1 MTYDKDDIAA
11 AEALHRQLAKTPIY
25 ELLLQY
31 AYLIDKRISSMKD
44 IQADVYSFFR
54 KAWDSRDIIPM
65 DIAIH
70 KINEETTFETPTL
83 TDVIIAASSSFN
95 ASSYPLFVQLHKT
108 YNWPK
113 SSSKTLFT

>member
-11 AEALHRQLAKTPIY
+11 AEALHGQLAKTPIY

-54 KAWDSRDIIPM
+54 KAWDNRDIIPM
-65 DIAIH
+65 DIAIR
-70 KINEETTFETPTL
+70 KINDLTALNTPTL
-83 TDVIIAASSSFN
+83 TEVITAASSTFEAN
-95 ASSYPLFVQLHKT
+95 NCLVMIQLTKQ
-108 YNWPK
+108 YQWPRSK
-113 SSSKTLFT
+113 SKTLFT

>member
-1 MTYDKDDIAA
+1 MSYDRDDVQA
-11 AEALHRQLAKTPIY
+11 AEALHAQLAKTPIY

-31 AYLIDKRISSMKD
+31 AELIDKRLDAMD
-44 IQADVYSFFR
+44 TVDGEVYDFFH